1 MDRTFWPSLILLI
14 AVFGICELTGIDLYV
29 QDYIYNFKT
38 HTWLIDAKSP
48 LPRLLFYTGPK
59 AHHLDHGP
67 QHAGRRRSSTRKL
80 PFLKTPRATFWIAVL
95 TIATAP
101 ALVALGKATT
111 NTFTPA
117 QIRRYEGKVPYVKVI
132 EKYPKNDHPK
142 KRGRAFPAG
151 HASGGF
157 ALLSLAGLCTT
168 RRGRIIAISI
178 ALTVGTAMGGYQ
190 MLKGAHYLS
199 HTLFTAIFCWII
211 FLLWRRIIHRH
222 SPPPADET

>member
-1 MDRTFWPSLILLI
+1 MDRTLWPSLFLLI
-14 AVFGICELTGIDLYV
+14 AVFGICELTGIDLYI
-29 QDYIYNFKT
+29 QDHFYNFET
-38 HTWLIDAKSP
+38 HTWLVDGKSP

-59 AHHLDHGP
+59 VIIWILALTILT
-67 QHAGRRRSSTRKL
+67 AAIFYRKL
-80 PFLKTPRATFWIAVL
+80 PFVKIPRVNLWIAVL

-117 QIRRYEGKVPYVKVI
+117 QIRRYEGKIPYVKVI
-132 EKYPKNDHPK
+132 EKYPVNDHPR

-157 ALLSLAGLCTT
+157 ALLSLAGLCST

-190 MLKGAHYLS
+190 MLTGAHYLS
-199 HTLFTAIFCWII
+199 HTLFTAIFCWIV
-211 FLLWRRIIHRH
+211 FLLWRRFF
-222 SPPPADET
+222 PLPLEFKV